1 MDFKNYNYQKKHF
14 KIIIMKKTLFT
25 TILFCGLAFN
35 SLSQTLEFSQVILVS
50 SLQTVPQDK
59 VWKVSNILPTLN
71 GNGSCKIKVN
81 GNDIV
86 VAFSLGS
93 NGYVGSYLTNDHNYY
108 NGLEGAYWLPEG
120 TTLEAFTNVQYISVI
135 EFNE

>member
-1 MDFKNYNYQKKHF
+1 
-14 KIIIMKKTLFT
+14 MKKTLFT
-25 TILFCGLAFN
+25 TLLFCGLAFN

-71 GNGSCKIKVN
+71 GAGSCIIKVN

-86 VAFSLGS
+86 VAFSLGTNAWIG
-93 NGYVGSYLTNDHNYY
+93 NGTMGNSHNYY

>member
-1 MDFKNYNYQKKHF
+1 
-14 KIIIMKKTLFT
+14 MKKTLFT
-25 TILFCGLAFN
+25 TLLFCGLAFN

-59 VWKVSNILPTLN
+59 VWKVSNILPTLD
-71 GNGSCKIKVN
+71 GAGSCKIKVN
-81 GNDIV
+81 GNNIV
-86 VAFSLGS
+86 VAFSLSS
-93 NGYVGSYLTNDHNYY
+93 NAWFQTGNVYNNHNYY

-120 TTLEAFTNVQYISVI
+120 TTLEAGTNIQYISVI

>member
-1 MDFKNYNYQKKHF
+1 
-14 KIIIMKKTLFT
+14 MKKTLFT
-25 TILFCGLAFN
+25 TLLFCGLAFN

-71 GNGSCKIKVN
+71 GSGSCKIKVN

-86 VAFSLGS
+86 VAFSLSS
-93 NGYVGSYLTNDHNYY
+93 NGQTNGTGNFGNSHNYY
-108 NGLEGAYWLPEG
+108 NCLEGAYWLPEG